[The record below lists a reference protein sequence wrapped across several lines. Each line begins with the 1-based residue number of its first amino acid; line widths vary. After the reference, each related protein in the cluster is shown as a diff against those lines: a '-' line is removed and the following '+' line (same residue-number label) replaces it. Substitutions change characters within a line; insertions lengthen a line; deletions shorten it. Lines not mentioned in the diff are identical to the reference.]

1 MAEDN
6 EEMDAESAA
15 AMAEWESMMGDDAGG
30 ESGGGDADAD
40 AAAAEWEKMAAGG
53 DGEGDGAEG
62 DEEETRVL
70 NQDEIDLLLG
80 FESAGDDSDSNVG
93 IKAILDRSM
102 MAYEKLPML
111 EVVFDRMVRM
121 LSSSLRNFTS
131 DNVDVSI
138 DSMTSLR
145 FEDYLN
151 TIPLPALLTVFRAV
165 EWENFGLITVDSSQ
179 IYSTVD
185 ILLGG
190 RRATRP
196 IRIEGRPYT
205 TIEQDIVKKMVEIVL
220 SDMSSAFDPV
230 SPVNFTFDRLE
241 NNPRFAGITRPNS
254 AALLVKLRVDMD
266 ERGGM
271 VEILLPHNTLEP
283 VRDHL
288 LQMFMGEKFGAD
300 SVWERYLGREVRQSA
315 VEIEAV
321 LDERPLTLGEVM
333 NLKVGSTIMLNA
345 KPNDMIKLRSGDVSL
360 SQAKLGKVGD
370 KIAVSLVDD
379 IKQKKEVNEW
389 LS

>member
-1 MAEDN
+1 MAEEN

-30 ESGGGDADAD
+30 DAGGADADAD

-53 DGEGDGAEG
+53 GDAGGEDTA
-62 DEEETRVL
+62 DEEEARVL

-80 FESAGDDSDSNVG
+80 FESADDGSDNNVG

>member
-1 MAEDN
+1 MAEEN
-6 EEMDAESAA
+6 EDMDESAA
-15 AMAEWESMMGDDAGG
+15 AEWESMLAEGGDNEAGEGG
-30 ESGGGDADAD
+30 EGG
-40 AAAAEWEKMAAGG
+40 
-53 DGEGDGAEG
+53 
-62 DEEETRVL
+62 EEEGEARVL

-80 FESAGDDSDSNVG
+80 FDSGRDDGAADTG
-93 IKAILDRSM
+93 IRAILDKSM

-151 TIPLPALLTVFRAV
+151 SIPLPALLSVFRAV
-165 EWENFGLITVDSSQ
+165 EWENFGIITVDSSQ

-205 TIEQDIVKKMVEIVL
+205 TIEQDIVRKMVDIIL
-220 SDMSSAFDPV
+220 TDMSSAFDPV
-230 SPVNFTFDRLE
+230 SPVQFAFDRLE
-241 NNPRFAGITRPNS
+241 NNPRFAGIARPNS
-254 AALLVKLRVDMD
+254 AALLVRLRVDMD

-271 VEILLPHNTLEP
+271 IEILIPHATLEP

-288 LQMFMGEKFGAD
+288 LQMFMGEKFGQD
-300 SVWERYLGREVRQSA
+300 STWERHLGKEVQQTFID
-315 VEIEAV
+315 IEAV
-321 LDERPLTLGEVM
+321 LDERRLSLGEIV
-333 NLKVGSTIMLNA
+333 NLKVGSTIMLDV
-345 KPNDMIKLRSGDVSL
+345 KPDDVIRVRSGGVPISR
-360 SQAKLGKVGD
+360 AKLGKVGD
-370 KIAVSLVDD
+370 KMAVSLLEEV
-379 IKQKKEVNEW
+379 KQKKELSEW